1 MKKVT
6 LQLFLI
12 GVSALLSWWFLLRAP
27 DQPPPSPAP
36 VPPVDLTLVLS
47 PQAASAAEETV
58 REETVQ
64 DPPPPKA
71 VMGTPA
77 PEPEPEPE
85 KQPPPEPAAPSEPVE
100 EKPAPPPAEA
110 GTPDGDPEE
119 SAAADPEPEP
129 RTDPSADAVRELET
143 IEGSKEL
150 MRQAKEEVSGKSRK
164 GFRTTFLCTARDQ
177 LDIAR
182 YFGEPVV
189 LVPRAGL
196 RPGSEYYHRLVLT
209 GEPGIEEVRSP
220 APLTR
225 YRQYRDLFAFSYES
239 LPRPMRELRRRVF
252 VRGDVYLFAALI
264 PPREWGLVIVRRDAA
279 LEKVNRGRG
288 GRKRTHDDVKNFTMR
303 YVRLPGGAFDIQVA
317 GISFD
322 DGTVVDTTNGGMR

>member
-1 MKKVT
+1 MKRFT
-6 LQLFLI
+6 MQLFLI
-12 GVSALLSWWFLLRAP
+12 LVSALLSWWFLLWAP
-27 DQPPPSPAP
+27 EGPTPPPAA

-47 PQAASAAEETV
+47 PQAVSAAEEPV
-58 REETVQ
+58 KEEPAQ
-64 DPPPPKA
+64 EEPAPPPP
-71 VMGTPA
+71 PA
-77 PEPEPEPE
+77 MVET
-85 KQPPPEPAAPSEPVE
+85 PPPEPAPPAEPVE
-100 EKPAPPPAEA
+100 EEPAPPPAES

-119 SAAADPEPEP
+119 AAVADPEPES
-129 RTDPSADAVRELET
+129 RIDPSVKAVRELEK
-143 IEGSKEL
+143 IEGSKKL
-150 MRQAKEEVSGKSRK
+150 MRQAKAEVSGKSRK
-164 GFRTTFLCTARDQ
+164 GFRTTFLCTASDQ

-196 RPGSEYYHRLVLT
+196 RPGHEYYHRLVLA

-239 LPRPMRELRRRVF
+239 LPTPIRELRRRVF

-279 LEKVNRGRG
+279 LSEINRGRG
-288 GRKRTHDDVKNFTMR
+288 GSKRTHDDVKNFTLR

-317 GISFD
+317 SISFD
-322 DGTVVDTTNGGMR
+322 DGTVVNTTNGGM